1 MASVEDA
8 TPAKAEAAVQI
19 WPGPLP
25 ATVTHFPAGLYLEG
39 SGRTPPGTPDVYC
52 DAASLLLRA
61 PRLLRLTLVVAIVLY
76 ACGCAALGY
85 SSERNLGRCAE
96 AMHPRLR
103 HAH

>member
-39 SGRTPPGTPDVYC
+39 SGRTPPEPRTFIVT
-52 DAASLLLRA
+52 LRA
-61 PRLLRLTLVVAIVLY
+61 
-76 ACGCAALGY
+76 Y
-85 SSERNLGRCAE
+85 SCEPPAS
-96 AMHPRLR
+96 
-103 HAH
+103 

>member
-25 ATVTHFPAGLYLEG
+25 ATVTHFP
-39 SGRTPPGTPDVYC
+39 GRPLFGRLRPHPPGTPDVYC

-61 PRLLRLTLVVAIVLY
+61 PRLLRLTLVVAIVLSL
-76 ACGCAALGY
+76 AVV
-85 SSERNLGRCAE
+85 
-96 AMHPRLR
+96 RLLVIR
-103 HAH
+103 QEEPGPLR